1 MHFWRK
7 KWLWIFISLLL
18 STDATAALNY
28 PIDGYGLTGI
38 RRLLRLA
45 LILEGEVKGTLPP
58 AGAQKSIN
66 EITLQLTGERGVQ
79 LAALPPVDPVL
90 QSEIERLFPNRDESY
105 SLALLEISED
115 RPVRLALRQ
124 ADRQFP
130 PGSVGK
136 LAIAAGLFSELA
148 RLFPGDP
155 EQRRE
160 LLKSRMV
167 TADKWIEYDSHEIPI
182 FDPETNKFISRP
194 PQSGD
199 TFSLYEWTDHMLS
212 ASANAAASIVW
223 KELILM
229 RGFGPAYPPS
239 YEQEKNYFDTT
250 PKTELRD
257 LAASIVNDPLRA
269 IGIAQRDWQLGSFFT
284 KAGQKIVPGAG
295 GSFGTP
301 TGLLQ
306 FLIAVE
312 RGMVVDAWS
321 SLEIKRL
328 MYMTARRIRYAS
340 SPRLNNAAVYFKS
353 GSQYSCKQEE
363 GFTCGKYMGNVE
375 NYMNSVA
382 IVEHDDGRA
391 YMVVL
396 MSNVLRKN
404 SAAEHQSL
412 ATFIDKILSN

>member
-155 EQRRE
+155 ELRRE

-167 TADKWIEYDSHEIPI
+167 TADKWIEYD
-182 FDPETNKFISRP
+182 
-194 PQSGD
+194 
-199 TFSLYEWTDHMLS
+199 
-212 ASANAAASIVW
+212 
-223 KELILM
+223 
-229 RGFGPAYPPS
+229 
-239 YEQEKNYFDTT
+239 
-250 PKTELRD
+250 
-257 LAASIVNDPLRA
+257 
-269 IGIAQRDWQLGSFFT
+269 
-284 KAGQKIVPGAG
+284 
-295 GSFGTP
+295 
-301 TGLLQ
+301 
-306 FLIAVE
+306 
-312 RGMVVDAWS
+312 
-321 SLEIKRL
+321 
-328 MYMTARRIRYAS
+328 
-340 SPRLNNAAVYFKS
+340 
-353 GSQYSCKQEE
+353 
-363 GFTCGKYMGNVE
+363 
-375 NYMNSVA
+375 
-382 IVEHDDGRA
+382 
-391 YMVVL
+391 
-396 MSNVLRKN
+396 
-404 SAAEHQSL
+404 
-412 ATFIDKILSN
+412 